1 LEKEHDRKWA
11 KDQNVHIENKRREW
25 RAQGEDGAD
34 EIPSWKIE
42 GVEED
47 GWSLGIYRK
56 KMDKNIVSL
65 QTTAKG
71 LE

>member
-1 LEKEHDRKWA
+1 MDKEHDRKWA
-11 KDQNVHIENKRREW
+11 KDQNVHIDNERREW
-25 RAQGEDGAD
+25 RAQGKDGAD
-34 EIPSWKIE
+34 EIPGWRTE

-65 QTTAKG
+65 
-71 LE
+71 